1 MEEACRLGNGEEV
14 KRHQIE
20 SLALEE
26 EAEADEEVEM
36 TGAIEAED
44 GDDGRTNL

>member
-1 MEEACRLGNGEEV
+1 VEEVCHLANGEEA

-26 EAEADEEVEM
+26 GAEADEEVEM
-36 TGAIEAED
+36 TGATEEED
-44 GDDGRTNL
+44 GDDGSARL